1 MRPTI
6 KKGSKGDDVRVLQ
19 RILNLVDDGIFGE
32 ITDEAVREFQATHGL
47 GIDGIVGKLT
57 WAELEKVKPTASSTS
72 SDALGG
78 VTIKKSK
85 RRIDYIVVHSTA
97 THEGQDFTVEQIR
110 KVHKAKGWGDIGY
123 HYVVY
128 RDGTLH
134 LGRDVDLAG
143 VHARNYNAHS
153 IGIVYVGG
161 CEKTSSKAK
170 DTRTQAQ
177 KATLRE
183 TLKKLRT
190 LYPKAKI
197 VGHKN
202 LNATAC
208 PSFDAKTEYRDI

>member
-1 MRPTI
+1 MAMKILR
-6 KKGSKGDDVRVLQ
+6 KGSRGDEVEVLQ
-19 RILNLVDDGIFGE
+19 HLLNVEGHKVKIDGDYGQK
-32 ITDEAVREFQATHGL
+32 TEAAVKMLQKAHGL
-47 GIDGIVGKLT
+47 EDNGIVGPKT
-57 WAELEKVKPTASSTS
+57 WA
-72 SDALGG
+72 ALGVREETSG
-78 VTIKKSK
+78 NIIKKSK

-170 DTRTQAQ
+170 DTRTEAQ
-177 KATLRE
+177 KITLRD
-183 TLKKLRT
+183 TLKKLRA

-197 VGHKN
+197 VGHRN

>member
-1 MRPTI
+1 MKILR
-6 KKGSKGDDVRVLQ
+6 KGSRGDEVEVLQ
-19 RILNLVDDGIFGE
+19 HLLNVEGHKVTIDGDFGPKTE
-32 ITDEAVREFQATHGL
+32 VAVKAFQKAHAEECGEA
-47 GIDGIVGKLT
+47 DGIVGPRT
-57 WAELEKVKPTASSTS
+57 WAALGVKTEERK
-72 SDALGG
+72 DAL
-78 VTIKKSK
+78 KKSK

-110 KVHKAKGWGDIGY
+110 KVHKGKGWGDIGY

-183 TLKKLRT
+183 TLEKLRA

-208 PSFDAKTEYRDI
+208 PSFDAKMEYKDI

>member
-1 MRPTI
+1 MRTL
-6 KKGSKGDDVRVLQ
+6 KRGSKGDEVEALQ
-19 RILNLVDDGIFGE
+19 HLLNVEGHKVTIDGDFGVK
-32 ITDEAVREFQATHGL
+32 TEAAVMAYQKAHAKECGEA
-47 GIDGIVGKLT
+47 DGIVGPRT
-57 WAELEKVKPTASSTS
+57 WA
-72 SDALGG
+72 ALGVKTEEG
-78 VTIKKSK
+78 KDPLKKSK

-97 THEGQDFTVEQIR
+97 THEGQDYSVEQIR
-110 KVHKAKGWGDIGY
+110 KTHKAKGWGDIGY

-170 DTRTQAQ
+170 DTRTEAQ

-183 TLKKLRT
+183 TLEKLRV

-208 PSFDAKTEYRDI
+208 PSFDAKTEYRNI

>member
-1 MRPTI
+1 MKILR
-6 KKGSKGDDVRVLQ
+6 KGSRGDEVEVLQ
-19 RILNLVDDGIFGE
+19 HLLNVEGHKLTIDGDFGPKTE
-32 ITDEAVREFQATHGL
+32 KVVRMFQEVHDLEA
-47 GIDGIVGKLT
+47 DGIVGPKT
-57 WAELEKVKPTASSTS
+57 WA
-72 SDALGG
+72 ALGVREETSG
-78 VTIKKSK
+78 DIIKKSK

-110 KVHKAKGWGDIGY
+110 RTHKAKGWGDIGY

-183 TLKKLRT
+183 TLEKLRA